1 MRPLLVYLL
10 LLLPAPL
17 LLAQTGVMT
26 QTTRDRINFS
36 GLSIPATGVIY
47 GVEGEA
53 GKMIGDAYYDTTFQ
67 AGNVR
72 FYGRIGAA
80 DSLAGVPIRYDLY
93 AQEVEFRAG
102 ANDIRAAKAASV
114 LRFAINDRL
123 GSTTRFVNVRE
134 FRGEADELVGFF
146 EQVVPGKLQL
156 LQYHSITI
164 KKASFNVA
172 LNVGSK
178 DDVMVKK
185 HDWYVAKGNRAQK
198 FSASKKSLLELMA
211 NQQSAIEAFLKD
223 KKPDLKRPSG
233 VAAVFDYYASL

>member
-10 LLLPAPL
+10 LVLPAPV
-17 LLAQTGVMT
+17 LLAQTGGMT

-36 GLSIPATGVIY
+36 GLTIPATGILY
-47 GVEGEA
+47 GVAGEV
-53 GKMIGDAYYDTTFQ
+53 GKLIGDTYYDTTFQ

-114 LRFAINDRL
+114 LRFAINNQQ
-123 GSTTRFVNVRE
+123 GSTTRFINVRE
-134 FRGEADELVGFF
+134 FRGEADELIGFF
-146 EQVVPGKLQL
+146 EQIVSGKIQL
-156 LQYHSITI
+156 LQHHTVTI
-164 KKASFNVA
+164 KKADFNVA
-172 LNVGSK
+172 LNIGIK
-178 DDVMVKK
+178 DDVLVKK

-198 FSASKKSLLELMA
+198 FSASKKSLLELMD
-211 NQQSAIEAFLKD
+211 NQHVAIDAFIKE
-223 KKPDLKRPSG
+223 KKPDLKRESG
-233 VAAVFDYYASL
+233 LASVFAYYASL